1 MPTPQLD
8 KEEFYTAIWKQY
20 TDEQIDNAQ
29 RLIESDLGYNGVDMN
44 GLVWVTIYE
53 GTEKEDKVHLPMLRD
68 GLVHAIILA
77 SNSGVKQ
84 AYNLGVTTTI
94 ERVEGI
100 IGNDVDEPTD
110 RTVNHIMKNSPEEVL
125 KLITWT
131 NTSKWTNQLRAEQR
145 QALSALKQELLG
157 ESTE

>member
-100 IGNDVDEPTD
+100 IGEDEDEFIMSAPNTKPIIRVNAKNEVYVD
-110 RTVNHIMKNSPEEVL
+110 RNK
-125 KLITWT
+125 
-131 NTSKWTNQLRAEQR
+131 LRAEQR
-145 QALSALKQELLG
+145 QALSTLKQELLSNKG
-157 ESTE
+157 K